1 MIVEAYVLP
10 YLGRSA
16 GVVFWEARAAPR
28 GASPPRGT
36 SRAASG
42 GASGARARAAEP
54 DTLAV
59 YAPGEVSPGEVA
71 TLQSAYVASLG
82 RALREGGHVL
92 AAGGTLFW
100 WWVGGA
106 VATFL
111 LAARALE
118 FGPGFAW
125 LFLVAAL
132 TTLPAGAAGVAW
144 PLGGRRLA
152 LARRL
157 ARRAA
162 RLVPGRG
169 PDPRAQER
177 VEGLWRLAGRLQGA
191 PGQQLLELE
200 GYCREQAWR
209 QGARFYAERRA
220 ALGAPPGAAPGRP
233 PGSRRS
239 LVPSWWPRLRRWL
252 GGLGPD
258 HPPYAVTEMRAW

>member
-16 GVVFWEARAAPR
+16 GVVFWEARAASR
-28 GASPPRGT
+28 GATG
-36 SRAASG
+36 RAG
-42 GASGARARAAEP
+42 GGARARAVEP

-59 YAPGEVSPGEVA
+59 YAPGEVSPGKVA
-71 TLQSAYVASLG
+71 TLQTAYVASLG

-92 AAGGTLFW
+92 GASGTLFW

-132 TTLPAGAAGVAW
+132 STLPAGVAGVAW
-144 PLGGRRLA
+144 PLGGRKLS

-157 ARRAA
+157 ARRAS
-162 RLVPGRG
+162 RLLPERG

-177 VEGLWRLAGRLQGA
+177 VEGLWRLAGRLQGSPA
-191 PGQQLLELE
+191 QQLLELE

-220 ALGAPPGAAPGRP
+220 ALGGPLEGTPVP
-233 PGSRRS
+233 RRS

-258 HPPYAVTEMRAW
+258 HPPYAVAELRAW